1 MDKVS
6 KPHREI
12 PDCTQGG
19 IVYFSVFF
27 YSLGLSIPNDDV
39 GPVVKTVHSQ
49 RRPRGPMDKASDYE
63 SGDSR
68 FQSRRGRV
76 SDIVHFIYR

>member
-1 MDKVS
+1 MDKAW
-6 KPHREI
+6 KAGHHDI
-12 PDCTQGG
+12 PDSTKGW

-27 YSLGLSIPNDDV
+27 YSLGLSMQNDEV
-39 GPVVKTVHSQ
+39 GPVVKTLHSH

-68 FQSRRGRV
+68 FESWRGRV
-76 SDIVHFIYR
+76 FLFCF

>member
-1 MDKVS
+1 MDKAS
-6 KPHREI
+6 KAHHDI
-12 PDCTQGG
+12 PDSTQGG

-27 YSLGLSIPNDDV
+27 YSLGLSTQNDEV
-39 GPVVKTVHSQ
+39 GPVVKTLHSH

-68 FQSRRGRV
+68 FESWRGRV
-76 SDIVHFIYR
+76 FLFCF

>member
-6 KPHREI
+6 KAHNEI
-12 PDCTQGG
+12 PDSTQGG
-19 IVYFSVFF
+19 LVYFPVFF
-27 YSLGLSIPNDDV
+27 YILGLSMPNDK
-39 GPVVKTVHSQ
+39 GWPVVHTLHSH

-68 FQSRRGRV
+68 FESWRGRV
-76 SDIVHFIYR
+76 FLFCF